1 VARIVCQVLHRAD
14 RITFLWSEGAASF
27 EPYHLEGTERANL
40 LDLAGH
46 IHAKFA
52 ESDGA
57 ELAQLGHQ
65 LFRAVFR
72 QDASEQGSA
81 GAVQTWLARLVSSNA
96 IERLEFLSDAPGLI
110 PWNVLLEEI
119 PASGDAGQRFWGARF
134 SLGAGRRVN
143 ALRQNP
149 AQVKP
154 TQRFAADFDLTQ
166 QLSASQHS
174 LLAELREA
182 GRLLHTI
189 TSVEDELKNRVPDV
203 LSLLVRFELGSLRL
217 GADSFSIDDL
227 QRWIE
232 EPKEGNP
239 DPLMILMASGDA
251 AEQSAWQALLGSASA
266 TFSGLVANETLLSPA
281 KAAEIGHALGQRFV
295 KGEQSLGEILRA
307 LRSEQG
313 TAALAFS
320 AFCPPQVRVVSEG
333 ASDAPEAENQIE
345 IAPLPGS
352 PYRPFAAFA
361 ATERALFFGRENDML
376 RGALVT
382 DQAEAVGVLLHGSP
396 AVGKTSYLQAG
407 LLPYL
412 EQESVGYQVLRDRS
426 PLETPVAERDYP
438 ILILRCTDDL
448 AGQFADAL
456 SVFCAQPFVYTTPT
470 QTQVTVDLPKLLQ
483 QTVTGIAGTSS
494 TAIRASATVASS
506 AAMPGETADDQ
517 ETLAE
522 GVSARELWI
531 ALRDNDELLARILD
545 VITRSLPFEL
555 VIAVDQGEELVT
567 LVQTPQQQARRQK
580 ALDMLMR
587 LSRGAAR
594 CKILY
599 TIRSQALG
607 EFVSLLP
614 EDRAPADWR
623 AFYLRPL
630 TEAEMV
636 DALLWPTNRDNIPYC
651 EEIPY
656 EKYGFALEDGM
667 ATQIVADAIEASA
680 SEQQSPLAILQAVGA
695 LLYDNQVLEK
705 KQEVLRV
712 GDVKDL
718 GGVKEALGKYLDQT
732 LERLPVTKQSRQAL
746 RTLIGKLYTGHADGT
761 LSRDLIP
768 ASKLQTHWDAAA
780 EPVETIVNQA
790 AESQGLFEV
799 QQLMIGGQQD
809 VFVSLPQDSL
819 AQLGRK
825 LAGQREQQAY
835 ARTRVID
842 VLWIMV
848 PLIFLA
854 AAVTFWAT
862 RHYLGGAVDRNEMR
876 KEILGEIGEK
886 LEDVI
891 KANHENTVRTA
902 RRQLYYGEI
911 ATADQALRAG
921 LAGRAREILAS
932 QENYFSRNPDNKLGD
947 VRGFEWNHLWRRL
960 NSERH
965 LLAGHKGSVN
975 SVTVAHDGKRA
986 ASAGADGFVRIWN
999 LQTGKIIASIPG
1011 AKTLYAVAFAP
1022 DDKSIAAA
1030 GDDKIVRVW
1039 DISELKDDAGLFT
1052 KEPKKLEGHG
1062 EAVHAIAFGKNA
1074 AELAS
1079 AGADKLVIIWD
1090 IVAGKPKYT
1099 FKEHAAAVKALVYT
1113 SDGKT
1118 LVSAGDEAWV
1128 FIWDPNAG
1136 KKRDSKQTSYRTVA
1150 ALAVSPDGKTLCTAG
1165 AETKFDADVGAIRFW
1180 ELDGFKEAPFPI
1192 LGGPGF
1198 PAVAFGPDGKTIASG
1213 GKDNMVRLWELKAGK
1228 ELHQWIGHVGFV
1240 NAIAYAKD
1248 GSALVSASFDGAVKV
1263 WDPNQSSGIDV
1274 IMAHADA
1281 IGALVLNRDDTLLA
1295 SGAHD
1300 GSVKLWDPKTN
1311 KLVKDLASHKG
1322 AVTSLAFSRHTGG
1335 KSKDKDEFFLAV
1347 GTRDANNGGE
1357 IKIWQIQGD
1366 PRQGW
1371 TAKDHLTLKEQTN
1384 GVTCLA
1390 FHPSE
1395 DKADVMISGS
1405 ADKTVK
1411 VWDAKSGKLQES
1423 HAGHKDE
1430 VRCVAFSFDAT
1441 TFASGGKDSLV
1452 CMYELGSKEIRTLA
1466 DMHLASIDSIA
1477 LFELV
1482 IKKEGGRESYTGIV
1496 TGSADQTVRIWGYR
1510 RDAAGEKNRFP
1521 YETFRAHTHHVS
1533 AVAYSKGTNS
1543 EFFSASW
1550 DGSVKVFDHDH
1561 ERLTLTGHQ
1570 GAVRAIAVAADQ
1582 SFLASAGNDGTIRI
1596 WRTTM
1601 ERGAGK
1607 REIR

>member
-1 VARIVCQVLHRAD
+1 LHRAD
-14 RITFLWSEGAASF
+14 RITFLWSEGTTSF
-27 EPYHLEGTERANL
+27 EPYHFEGTERANL
-40 LDLAGH
+40 LELAGH
-46 IHAKFA
+46 IHSQIA

-57 ELAQLGHQ
+57 ELAQLGHR
-65 LFRAVFR
+65 LYCAVFR
-72 QDASEQGSA
+72 QDLSEQGSA
-81 GAVQTWLARLVSSNA
+81 AAVQTWLARLASSNA
-96 IERLEFLSDAPGLI
+96 IERVEFLSDAPALI

-119 PASGDAGQRFWGARF
+119 PASGDVGPRFWGARF
-134 SLGAGRRVN
+134 NLGAGRRVN

-154 TQRFAADFDLTQ
+154 TRRFAADLDLTQ
-166 QLSASQHS
+166 QLSPSQHS
-174 LLAELREA
+174 LLAELRES
-182 GRLLHTI
+182 GRLVHSV

-203 LSLLVRFELGSLRL
+203 FSLLVRFERGHLRL
-217 GADSFSIDDL
+217 SADSFSIDDL

-239 DPLMILMASGDA
+239 DPVVILMASGDA
-251 AEQSAWQALLGSASA
+251 AEQSAWQALLGSATA

-281 KAAEIGHALGQRFV
+281 KLFEVGHALEQRFV
-295 KGEQSLGEILRA
+295 KGEQSLGEVLRG

-313 TAALAFS
+313 AAALAFS

-333 ASDAPEAENQIE
+333 ASNVPEAENQIE
-345 IAPLPGS
+345 TAPLPGS

-361 ATERALFFGRENDML
+361 AAERALFFGRENDIL
-376 RGALVT
+376 RGAQVT

-407 LLPYL
+407 LIPYL

-426 PLETPVAERDYP
+426 PQETPVAERDQP
-438 ILILRCTDDL
+438 VLILRCTDDL

-470 QTQVTVDLPKLLQ
+470 ETQVIVDLPKLLQ

-494 TAIRASATVASS
+494 TAIRACDTLASITAT
-506 AAMPGETADDQ
+506 PGATADDQ
-517 ETLAE
+517 DSHSE

-567 LVQTPQQQARRQK
+567 LVHTPQQQARRQK

-587 LSRGAAR
+587 LARGAAR

-607 EFVSLLP
+607 EFLSLLP
-614 EDRAPADWR
+614 EDRAPAKW
-623 AFYLRPL
+623 ATFYLRPL

-636 DALLWPTNRDNIPYC
+636 DAILWPTNREQIPYC

-705 KQEVLRV
+705 KQQLLRV
-712 GDVKDL
+712 GDIKDL

-732 LERLPVTKQSRQAL
+732 LERLRVTKQSRQAL
-746 RTLIGKLYTGHADGT
+746 RTLIGKLHIGHADGT
-761 LSRDLIP
+761 LGRDLIP
-768 ASKLQTHWDAAA
+768 ASKLQTYWDAAA

-790 AESQGLFEV
+790 AQEQGLFEV

-819 AQLGRK
+819 AQLGRE

-842 VLWIMV
+842 LLWIMV

-862 RHYLGGAVDRNEMR
+862 RHYLGSVDPEEVKRQFL
-876 KEILGEIGEK
+876 KEIKEQLTEIVDQERQ
-886 LEDVI
+886 
-891 KANHENTVRTA
+891 RTLRA
-902 RRQLYYGEI
+902 TQRSLYYGEI

-921 LAGRAREILAS
+921 IASRAREILAS
-932 QENYFSRNPDNKLGD
+932 QENFFARNPDNKSAD

-965 LLAGHKGSVN
+965 LLEGHKGSVN
-975 SVTVAHDGKRA
+975 SVTVAQDGKRA
-986 ASAGADGFVRIWN
+986 ASAGADGFVHIWN
-999 LQTGKIIASIPG
+999 LQTGKIVASIPG
-1011 AKTLYAVAFAP
+1011 AKTLNAVAFAP
-1022 DDKSIAAA
+1022 DGKSIAAA
-1030 GDDKIVRVW
+1030 GVDKIVRVW
-1039 DISELKDDAGLFT
+1039 DIGELKDDASQIT
-1052 KEPKKLEGHG
+1052 KEPKKLEGHTDTI
-1062 EAVHAIAFGKNA
+1062 HAIAFGKDA
-1074 AELAS
+1074 TELAS
-1079 AGADKLVIIWD
+1079 AGADKSVIIWD
-1090 IVAGKPKYT
+1090 LASGKAKHT
-1099 FKEHAAAVKALVYT
+1099 LKQDDTAAVKALVYT

-1118 LVSAGDEAWV
+1118 LVSAGDQAQLFV
-1128 FIWDPNAG
+1128 WDPMAG

-1150 ALAVSPDGKTLCTAG
+1150 ALAASPDGKTLCAAG

-1180 ELDGFKEAPFPI
+1180 ELDGFKETHVPI

-1198 PAVAFGPDGKTIASG
+1198 LAIGFGPDGKTIASG
-1213 GKDNMVRLWELKAGK
+1213 GKDNMVRLWELKSGK
-1228 ELHQWIGHVGFV
+1228 ELNQWIGHVGPV
-1240 NAIAYAKD
+1240 DAIAYAKD

-1311 KLVKDLASHKG
+1311 KLVKDLPPHKG
-1322 AVTSLAFSRHTGG
+1322 AVTSLAFSRHKAG
-1335 KSKDKDEFFLAV
+1335 KSKDQDEFFLAV

-1357 IKIWQIQGD
+1357 IKIWQLQGD
-1366 PRQGW
+1366 LKQGW
-1371 TAKDHLTLKEQTN
+1371 TAKDHLTVKEQTK

-1395 DKADVMISGS
+1395 DKADVLISGS

-1411 VWDAKSGKLQES
+1411 VWDAKTGKLQES

-1430 VRCVAFSFDAT
+1430 VRCVAFSFDGT

-1452 CMYELGSKEIRTLA
+1452 CMYELGNKDIRTLA

-1482 IKKEGGRESYTGIV
+1482 IKKEDVPEPYTGIV

-1510 RDAAGEKNRFP
+1510 RDAAGEKNPFP
-1521 YETFRAHTHHVS
+1521 FETFRAHSHHVS
-1533 AVAYSKGTNS
+1533 AVAYNKSKKS
-1543 EFFSASW
+1543 MIFSGSW
-1550 DGSVKVFDHDH
+1550 DGSVKVFDYDR

-1570 GAVRAIAVAADQ
+1570 GAVRAIAVASDQ

-1596 WRTTM
+1596 WRTLV

-1607 REIR
+1607 PEVK